1 MLGFQSEH
9 GKRET
14 VAVRILLVEDE
25 PELRATLAGRLI
37 AEGFVVDHFGTLG
50 EAIEAVMIAE
60 YRAVLLDRR
69 LPDGDG
75 LSLLPVLRTRPS
87 PPPVLVLTAM
97 DDVPDRVAGL
107 DAGAEDYLIKPFA
120 FAELSARLRV
130 LMRRSG
136 GAGRAD
142 QVVVG
147 RLEYDL
153 ASRAPAVSGTS
164 LALPRRELA
173 VLDALVRRAGRIVMR
188 EHLEAQVYGFDDE
201 ISSNALEAHISRL
214 RRRLSEA
221 GAGVVLHGVRG
232 VGYMLR
238 AS

>member
-1 MLGFQSEH
+1 M
-9 GKRET
+9 
-14 VAVRILLVEDE
+14 RILLVEDE
-25 PELRATLAGRLI
+25 PELGAAIVSRLSG
-37 AEGFVVDHFGTLG
+37 EGFVVDHFGRLG
-50 EAIEAVMIAE
+50 EAIEAVLGAE

-87 PPPVLVLTAM
+87 PPPVIILTAL

-120 FAELSARLRV
+120 FDELLARMRV
-130 LMRRSG
+130 LLRRAPSVPAAPG
-136 GAGRAD
+136 VR
-142 QVVVG
+142 VG

-153 ASRAPAVSGTS
+153 ATREPQVGGAP
-164 LALPRRELA
+164 LNLPRRELA
-173 VLDALVRRAGRIVMR
+173 ILDALMRRAGRVVMR
-188 EHLEAQVYGFDDE
+188 ENLEAQVYGYDDE

-214 RRRLSEA
+214 RRRLADAHS
-221 GAGVVLHGVRG
+221 GAAVHGVRG

-238 AS
+238 EL